1 MPRLSMK
8 LAVGVAVVLS
18 TLIAGLVYVYLRDV
32 SMQRQKDLTSVVIVV
47 QDVGPKTVL
56 TREMLKETKIPA
68 SFVQP
73 GAVNKIDPIV
83 GTVVKDQ
90 LVAGEQVVRHRLLLD
105 LQGSGMAYQ
114 LPPGMR
120 AYTLAV
126 NEYSGGAGFIRPGDK
141 VDILATFDKA
151 IAGDYTSNIILQDVL
166 VLAMNRSDVQPGSAK
181 AEAGKSSAASAED
194 KLTSVTLSVSADD
207 SAKLA
212 LAEDRAHLRLTLRPF
227 TLEAMPVVRTITP
240 RDLVGYV
247 YRAPEVSVNPYVT
260 ASNRMS
266 AEYYMNGASAGSAG
280 AVAGHGPSVEVIRGT
295 TIETVAVR

>member
-18 TLIAGLVYVYLRDV
+18 TLIAGLVYVYLQDV
-32 SMQRQKDLTSVVIVV
+32 ATQRQKDLTSVVVVV

-56 TREMLKETKIPA
+56 TREMLKETKVPA
-68 SFVQP
+68 NFVQP

-83 GTVVKDQ
+83 GSVVKEQ

-120 AYTLAV
+120 AYTLPI

-151 IAGDYTSNIILQDVL
+151 IAGDFTSNVILQDIL
-166 VLAMNRSDVQPGSAK
+166 VLAMNRNDVQPASNKAAGGKSGSA
-181 AEAGKSSAASAED
+181 AEE
-194 KLTSVTLSVSADD
+194 KLNSVTLAVNADD
-207 SAKLA
+207 AAKLA
-212 LAEDRAHLRLTLRPF
+212 LAEDRGRLRLSLRPF
-227 TLEAMPVVRTITP
+227 AVEAMPVVRTITP

-247 YRAPEVSVNPYVT
+247 YRAPEVSANPYVNM
-260 ASNRMS
+260 SNRAGGES
-266 AEYYMNGASAGSAG
+266 YVNGGSVGAAAGR
-280 AVAGHGPSVEVIRGT
+280 GPSVEVIRGT
-295 TIETVAVR
+295 SIENVAVR